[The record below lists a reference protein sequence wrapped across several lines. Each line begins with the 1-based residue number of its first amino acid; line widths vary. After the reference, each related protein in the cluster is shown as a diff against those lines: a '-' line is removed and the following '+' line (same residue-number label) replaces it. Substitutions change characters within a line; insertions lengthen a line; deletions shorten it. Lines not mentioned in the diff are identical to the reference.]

1 MKSQKEA
8 AKQQQEQ
15 IAELKIRRVKLWKIY
30 HTLPDTD
37 ERKEKVR
44 QAAMGLTDGLRA
56 IGALCK

>member
-8 AKQQQEQ
+8 AKRQQQEQ

-37 ERKEKVR
+37 ECKEKVR

-56 IGALCK
+56 IGAL